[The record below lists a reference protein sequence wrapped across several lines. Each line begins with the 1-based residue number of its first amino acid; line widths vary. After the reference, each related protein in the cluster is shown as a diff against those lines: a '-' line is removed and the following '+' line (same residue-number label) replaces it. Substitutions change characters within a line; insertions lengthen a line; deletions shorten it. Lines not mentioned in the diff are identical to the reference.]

1 MVDYLLDRVE
11 PVGEVDAIHVVTN
24 ARFAGDFGRWASQ
37 RSGLR
42 PVWVWNDGTISN
54 EDRLGAVGD
63 IRFTIQEAALE
74 GEDLLV
80 LAGDNLIE
88 YPLEDLVRFWRSK
101 GEGAAIAVHRVTDP
115 ELIKQYGVVE
125 LDENDRV
132 VSIEEKPAR
141 PRSDL
146 AATAAYLYPAE
157 HAVLVSEYLDAGN
170 PPDAPGN
177 FVVWLHT
184 RAPVYGYRIEG
195 EWFDIGDPEQLLD
208 ADNRM
213 RRRLG
218 LPARSTYSLE
228 R

>member
-1 MVDYLLDRVE
+1 MLDYLLDRVE

-63 IRFTIQEAALE
+63 IRFTIQEAGLE

-157 HAVLVSEYLDAGN
+157 HAALVSEYLDAGN

-213 RRRLG
+213 RGRLG